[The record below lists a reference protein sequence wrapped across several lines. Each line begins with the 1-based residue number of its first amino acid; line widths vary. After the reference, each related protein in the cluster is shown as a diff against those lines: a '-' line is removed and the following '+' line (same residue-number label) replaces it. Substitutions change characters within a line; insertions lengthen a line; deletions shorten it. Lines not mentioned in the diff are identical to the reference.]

1 MKIVVNGKEESTDQD
16 TILNY
21 VLEKKLEPKT
31 VIVEYNFKIVKKDTW
46 NDVKIKDGDNLEIL
60 NFVGGG

>member
-1 MKIVVNGKEESTDQD
+1 MKIVVNGKVENTDQD

-21 VLEKKLEPKT
+21 ILEKNLEPKT

-46 NDVKIKDGDNLEIL
+46 NNVKIKDGDNLEIL